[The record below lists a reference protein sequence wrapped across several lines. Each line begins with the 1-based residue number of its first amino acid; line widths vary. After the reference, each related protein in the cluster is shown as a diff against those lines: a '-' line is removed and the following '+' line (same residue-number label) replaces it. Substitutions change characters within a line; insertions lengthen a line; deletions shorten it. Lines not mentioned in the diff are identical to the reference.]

1 MYKISKDTVVLNQ
14 LIVNYNKLN
23 NQTRVRLR
31 KKLNKNLDDMING
44 ASEIEKSI
52 LKLSNKEYKK
62 GSCEEIKSSIDIK
75 SEVLKEEDKKMDL
88 IQFD

>member
-1 MYKISKDTVVLNQ
+1 MEKISKETVVLNQ

-62 GSCEEIKSSIDIK
+62 VSCEEIKSSIDIK
-75 SEVLKEEDKKMDL
+75 TEVLKEEDKKMDL

>member
-1 MYKISKDTVVLNQ
+1 MEKISKDTVVLNQ

-62 GSCEEIKSSIDIK
+62 VSCEEIKSSIDIK
-75 SEVLKEEDKKMDL
+75 TEVLKEEDKKMDL

>member
-1 MYKISKDTVVLNQ
+1 
-14 LIVNYNKLN
+14 
-23 NQTRVRLR
+23 
-31 KKLNKNLDDMING
+31 MING

-62 GSCEEIKSSIDIK
+62 VSCEEIKSSIDIK
-75 SEVLKEEDKKMDL
+75 TEVLKEEDKKMDL